1 MKNLLYWGESMKKR
15 KLSIDEQIDYM
26 KNNSGIKFN
35 IMNES
40 SAKEFLKYNNYYFK
54 IKSYSK
60 NYDKYKQSNKK
71 GQYINLEFA
80 YLVELS
86 TLDMYLRK
94 FIIKMTLDIEHF
106 LKTQLLR
113 DAGENKEVDGYS
125 IVEDLFENHP
135 FIKENI
141 ERNGKNSATAD
152 LISKCD
158 GQFAIW
164 NIVEI
169 LSFGDVIKLYELYYQ
184 KYETQN
190 SMEKYLWS
198 IKFLRNAA
206 AHNNCLLNSLKT
218 PYNIR
223 IKPNREINTFV
234 SKIPG
239 INPDSRIKKMK
250 NPVIHDFV
258 VALYVFHNII
268 SSEGIIK
275 HTMIELKELVDNRMT
290 RNKHYFEKNQIITS
304 HYEFIKKVIDY
315 FYELC
320 V

>member
-1 MKNLLYWGESMKKR
+1 MKKI
-15 KLSIDEQIDYM
+15 KLSVDQQVEYM

-35 IMNES
+35 IMSEES
-40 SAKEFLKYNNYYFK
+40 VKEFLTHNNYYFK

-60 NYDKYKQSNKK
+60 NYEKYMQGEHK
-71 GQYINLEFA
+71 GKYINLEFA

-86 TLDMYLRK
+86 TIDMYLRK

-106 LKTQLLR
+106 LKVQLIR

-125 IVEDLFENHP
+125 IIEELFEKHS

-141 ERNGKNSATAD
+141 DRNSRNSACAD
-152 LISKCD
+152 LISKHGD
-158 GQFAIW
+158 KLSIW
-164 NIVEI
+164 NIVEV
-169 LSFGDVIKLYELYYQ
+169 LSFGDIIKLYELYYN
-184 KYETQN
+184 KYKTEN

-206 AHNNCLLNSLKT
+206 AHNNCLLNSLRT

-223 IKPNREINTFV
+223 IKPNREINTFI

-239 INPDSRIKKMK
+239 IKPNSRIKKMK

-258 VALYVFHNII
+258 VTLYVFYNII
-268 SSEGIIK
+268 SSEGVRK
-275 HTMIELKELVDNRMT
+275 HTMIELKELVDKRMT
-290 RNKHYFEKNQIITS
+290 RNKDYFEKNQIITS
-304 HYEFIKKVIDY
+304 HYEFTKIIIDY
-315 FYELC
+315 FYDLC